1 MICRA
6 EKDYKDADL
15 KDFPRE
21 NWNGDVPFSPVTRA
35 RPIDLKSLV
44 ELVAKATEDR
54 QPLHVV
60 GSGWSFEDCAAS
72 DGIMVQLEA
81 LSRRLTYLVDDNPQ
95 LLDSHWNAINQ
106 PGPGGRLV
114 HYEAGI
120 RVAAVCEDLASRRLA
135 LPTLGG
141 SNGQKLAGVI
151 STSTHGG
158 DWNQPPIPDIVRAVH
173 LVFAGGQEVWI
184 ESESNPLTNADLDAE
199 LHAVL
204 PCPDTKIVRDD
215 RIFNA
220 VRVASGRF
228 GVIYSVVL
236 EVRTQFRVAHV
247 ITKPNSALVLK
258 ALRDGVGTPSV
269 FTPLLRLLKNDQVP
283 PQIVEANQVPY
294 FFQILFN
301 ALRPSDVWATRRWEV
316 LNDDGSVPPL
326 PDPAT
331 ARTAA
336 EKKKIDD
343 ELAGT
348 APADTTMHDVA
359 LAMSVLLNAM
369 IGTAGATVAIG
380 TAVGEIIGSLIGLPG
395 VASAISGALS
405 APVVTQL
412 TEVTARLDAQIA
424 LGHYNAGVVVAS
436 AIESLWKIP
445 GMSMLV
451 AEIEYLVLDGNL
463 KSPKRN
469 VHYLVTSGSRADSDQ
484 KDFISDSLEVVFD
497 ASDSKYVDFLEEVL
511 AISPLFPQAGYVSMR
526 PSLASTATLS
536 MHNVMGRRAV
546 SFELASL
553 KPLTGNYPWLLW
565 CHHAAVR
572 RGGRPHWG
580 QFNKMQ
586 ALDTAMLYGDLLN
599 RWREGLLAL
608 QRITGQPDSSI
619 FSNAFTRQRGLE
631 PEGVARDVT
640 SVKKKHGTITHL
652 CNDAE
657 SWSPVTVGQ
666 AIDDIRSGT
675 IHYFA
680 RRDDSHA
687 AIVIISDGHGGFHL
701 RTRADGTTRDNLD
714 KLPVSTM

>member
-1 MICRA
+1 
-6 EKDYKDADL
+6 
-15 KDFPRE
+15 
-21 NWNGDVPFSPVTRA
+21 
-35 RPIDLKSLV
+35 
-44 ELVAKATEDR
+44 
-54 QPLHVV
+54 
-60 GSGWSFEDCAAS
+60 
-72 DGIMVQLEA
+72 
-81 LSRRLTYLVDDNPQ
+81 
-95 LLDSHWNAINQ
+95 
-106 PGPGGRLV
+106 
-114 HYEAGI
+114 
-120 RVAAVCEDLASRRLA
+120 
-135 LPTLGG
+135 
-141 SNGQKLAGVI
+141 
-151 STSTHGG
+151 
-158 DWNQPPIPDIVRAVH
+158 VH

-184 ESESNPLTNADLDAE
+184 ESESNPVTNSDLDAE
-199 LHAVL
+199 LRAVL

-220 VRVASGRF
+220 VRVACGRF
-228 GVIYSVVL
+228 GIIYSVVL
-236 EVRTQFRVAHV
+236 EVRTQFRVAHLV
-247 ITKPNSALVLK
+247 TKPNSAAVLK

-269 FTPLLRLLKNDQVP
+269 FTPLLRLLKNDPVP
-283 PQIVEANQVPY
+283 ADIVESNQVPY

-316 LNDDGSVPPL
+316 LNDIGLVPPL
-326 PDPAT
+326 PDPAKAT
-331 ARTAA
+331 TQA
-336 EKKKIDD
+336 ERDKILA
-343 ELAGT
+343 ELDGT
-348 APADTTMHDVA
+348 AGPDNTMHDVA

-380 TAVGEIIGSLIGLPG
+380 TTVAEILGSLIGLPG
-395 VASAISGALS
+395 VASAIFGALS
-405 APVVTQL
+405 GPVVAQL

-424 LGHYNAGVVVAS
+424 QGHWNAGVVVAS

-451 AEIEYLVLDGNL
+451 AEVEYLVLDGSL

-484 KDFISDSLEVVFD
+484 KDFVSDSLEVVFD
-497 ASDSKYVDFLEEVL
+497 ASDSNYVDFLEEVL

-526 PSLASTATLS
+526 PSLASNATLS

-553 KPLTGNYPWLLW
+553 KPLMGNYPWLLW

-572 RGGRPHWG
+572 RSGRPHWG

-586 ALDTAMLYGDLLN
+586 ALDTAMLYGDLLD

-608 QRITGQPDSSI
+608 QRITGQADSSI
-619 FSNAFTRQRGLE
+619 FSNAYTRQRGLE
-631 PEGVARDVT
+631 PGGVSRDVT

-652 CNDAE
+652 CNDAQ
-657 SWSPVTVGQ
+657 SWSPVTVKQ

-680 RRDDSHA
+680 RRDDTRA

-714 KLPVSTM
+714 KLPVSTV